1 VASVER
7 ASPHSIRVAAASDA
21 AVIAD
26 LIRRAF
32 AAQPRPTDPPSSALK
47 ETAAIVD
54 DLGGTGQYTIDLEP
68 ISATFNG
75 EPNGPPSPVC
85 ARGDDGTQAIACGQA
100 LSRRIDAPG
109 ETDTFTFTAQT
120 GEMVSISVLPVPS
133 GSSSPADE
141 AEREARRR
149 GLPRMTLGVRLELE
163 ENRQLFRSCGFED
176 LEFRCH
182 EGYTEPTWV
191 LMERRLT

>member
-1 VASVER
+1 VARIER
-7 ASPHSIRVAAASDA
+7 ASPHTIRTAAAADA
-21 AVIAD
+21 AVIAA

-47 ETAAIVD
+47 ETAA
-54 DLGGTGQYTIDLEP
+54 TIAAHL
-68 ISATFNG
+68 
-75 EPNGPPSPVC
+75 
-85 ARGDDGTQAIACGQA
+85 ARGGGAVLERGGVVVGAVLWEVEDGALYISRVSVDPVYRRQGIARA
-100 LSRRIDAPG
+100 L
-109 ETDTFTFTAQT
+109 
-120 GEMVSISVLPVPS
+120 V
-133 GSSSPADE
+133 DE

-176 LEFRCH
+176 FEFRRH

>member
-1 VASVER
+1 MAMVER
-7 ASPHSIRVAAASDA
+7 ASPHTIRVATAADA

-32 AAQPRPTDPPSSALK
+32 AAQPRPTSPPSSALK
-47 ETAAIVD
+47 ETAASV
-54 DLGGTGQYTIDLEP
+54 
-68 ISATFNG
+68 ATHL
-75 EPNGPPSPVC
+75 
-85 ARGDDGTQAIACGQA
+85 ARGGGAVLERGGIVVGAVLWEVEDESLYISRVSVDPVYRRQGIARA
-100 LSRRIDAPG
+100 LV
-109 ETDTFTFTAQT
+109 E
-120 GEMVSISVLPVPS
+120 
-133 GSSSPADE
+133 E

-149 GLPRMTLGVRLELE
+149 GLLRMTLGVRLELE

-176 LEFRCH
+176 FEFRRH

>member
-47 ETAAIVD
+47 ETAA
-54 DLGGTGQYTIDLEP
+54 TIAAHL
-68 ISATFNG
+68 
-75 EPNGPPSPVC
+75 
-85 ARGDDGTQAIACGQA
+85 ARGGGAVLERGGVVVGAVLWEVEEGALYISRVSVDPNYRRQGIARA
-100 LSRRIDAPG
+100 L
-109 ETDTFTFTAQT
+109 
-120 GEMVSISVLPVPS
+120 V
-133 GSSSPADE
+133 DE